1 MKKSIHHL
9 YSVLLHWRGQSYRL
23 LFGETVFNILCQN
36 MHQTVQNLPHN
47 SLWPNQHVLPLV
59 AKKMHTC
66 RNKWLLLSYCDKWT
80 KCECISSQ
88 LLFERLL
95 HAVQMFA
102 VVLKASASSGT
113 RSAAVYFIRCGEHL
127 IAFPQILTCS
137 ASPHSARLIFILLT
151 YLFLCTISFHTVF
164 LSFFCRY
171 FMFLPPLSHSLRKPK
186 LVQRRR
192 NTCPSAQD
200 ISRALQSPS
209 SAPSASA
216 ASLDELI
223 QRCLNC
229 FGQSVFPCRFARVPK
244 FVMCLCSL
252 SQPGYINEGGG
263 GEREW
268 RGRCRLRETGEGG
281 QRAVSYNQAL
291 FCWAAEAN

>member
-1 MKKSIHHL
+1 MDKMRARI
-9 YSVLLHWRGQSYRL
+9 QSAPVW
-23 LFGETVFNILCQN
+23 ETAACCVDVC
-36 MHQTVQNLPHN
+36 
-47 SLWPNQHVLPLV
+47 S
-59 AKKMHTC
+59 C
-66 RNKWLLLSYCDKWT
+66 
-80 KCECISSQ
+80 
-88 LLFERLL
+88 
-95 HAVQMFA
+95 
-102 VVLKASASSGT
+102 SAGLGT

-137 ASPHSARLIFILLT
+137 ASPHSVRLIFNLLT
-151 YLFLCTISFHTVF
+151 YLFLCAISFLTF
-164 LSFFCRY
+164 FLFSLCLSFVDIL
-171 FMFLPPLSHSLRKPK
+171 MFLPPLSHSLRKPK

-209 SAPSASA
+209 SVPSASA

-229 FGQSVFPCRFARVPK
+229 FGQSVFPCLFARVPK
-244 FVMCLCSL
+244 VCHVSL
-252 SQPGYINEGGG
+252 LFITTRLYKWGRR
-263 GEREW
+263 ERER

-281 QRAVSYNQAL
+281 QRAVSYNPAL